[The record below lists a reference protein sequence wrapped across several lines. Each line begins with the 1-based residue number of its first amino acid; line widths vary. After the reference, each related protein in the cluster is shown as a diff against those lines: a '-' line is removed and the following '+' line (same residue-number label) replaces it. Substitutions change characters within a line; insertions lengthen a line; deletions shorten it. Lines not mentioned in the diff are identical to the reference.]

1 MKKITLECFTSNA
14 GIHELFPISSTKKY
28 IPEWFKDIP
37 PILKKTNEVRIEH
50 DIPTLKR
57 CDGLT
62 KLYKNGWVLPI
73 WADFIIETAK
83 DGEYRWTCSAD
94 IKDGFG
100 GSTIVNFSKEL
111 VVNMFDDYVHIK
123 IVVPWYIREKTG
135 VDFYFS
141 GNTWGIIPYWDDI
154 IIMPGILNFKDQ
166 HSAHINMFVK
176 KERSIMLE
184 HNTPLI
190 YCVPLAE
197 VKLEVKNYLATDQE
211 YKHLKQSEYGFSLTG
226 NYKNRVKLKK
236 HFLTLVSGM
245 R

>member
-14 GIHELFPISSTKKY
+14 GIHELFPISPTKKY
-28 IPEWFKDIP
+28 IPEWFKDMRP
-37 PILKKTNEVRIEH
+37 TVMVENFGIEQ
-50 DIPTLKR
+50 DAPTLKR
-57 CDGLT
+57 CDGLA
-62 KLYKNGWVLPI
+62 KLHNNGWILPI
-73 WADFIIETAK
+73 WADFLIETTK
-83 DGEYRWTCSAD
+83 DGEYKWACPGAP
-94 IKDGFG
+94 KDDEFRE
-100 GSTIVNFSKEL
+100 STIDHHIKKQL
-111 VVNMFDDYVHIK
+111 GNMFDDYVHMK
-123 IVVPWYIREKTG
+123 IIVPWYLREKTG

-141 GNTWGIIPYWDDI
+141 GNTWGTIQYWDDI

-211 YKHLKQSEYGFSLTG
+211 YKHLKQLGYGFSFTG
-226 NYKNRVKLKK
+226 VYKKKLKLKK
-236 HFLTLVSGM
+236 
-245 R
+245 